1 MSNTFKQRVNPFS
14 AMSGLYPDEALKAHR
29 EGLIYIHCLDEPDKG
44 YSAGWSIDSL
54 TDEERRGD
62 PKRLLCGVLEQL
74 ARLQG
79 EWAGPQTVNSLDV
92 HCAAAFKRAGTAI
105 PELRETVAGFVSE
118 AQLLGSQLA
127 ISLDLVP
134 DATFPSS
141 MLDLSSDDPQ
151 ALEAL
156 MDGFN
161 EAFADA
167 LEYSYGR
174 GSFRLVPVLNVTE
187 KTNWVSE
194 ALTRYIALLY
204 LYGYPTI
211 QNYLTGTLNPR
222 YLHEPEVAASDE
234 ATLLRHGG
242 VHGNSDNQ
250 GCLSIVTLNL
260 PHISHLSD
268 TEDEFFHRLDEAVD
282 VARAVHEG
290 KRRHLEALFAEGGLP
305 ETARHLDSLDWHFS
319 VVNVVGM
326 NEALLDLID
335 AGTGHVAGKAV
346 TYRLLEHL
354 VWRIEEFQ
362 AETGHLYTLEAAP
375 CVEAGALMAEREAAN
390 LSEEPHLFYTAST
403 ELPPGYGDDLWDA
416 MEHQKKYHGIYT
428 GGDVFQIHLARGLN
442 YREECKLLLRR
453 SLEVFGFNHLKVSP
467 VFSLCSEHGYLYG
480 EQRRC
485 PVCGG
490 GTETYTWVDCNPR
503 PLDDLSVGLKEAHR
517 RRVYSDVK
525 DR

>member
-1 MSNTFKQRVNPFS
+1 
-14 AMSGLYPDEALKAHR
+14 
-29 EGLIYIHCLDEPDKG
+29 LDEPDKG
-44 YSAGWSIDSL
+44 YSAGWSVESL
-54 TDEERRGD
+54 TCDEKND
-62 PKRLLCGVLEQL
+62 CPKRLLGGILEQL
-74 ARLQG
+74 AQLQR
-79 EWAGPQTVNSLDV
+79 EWAGPQAVNSLDV
-92 HCAAAFKRAGTAI
+92 YCAAAFKRAGTTDS
-105 PELRETVAGFVSE
+105 ELREIVAGFVSE
-118 AQLLGSQLA
+118 AQLLGGQLA
-127 ISLDLVP
+127 VSLDLVP
-134 DATFPSS
+134 DATLPSS
-141 MLDLSSDDPQ
+141 MFGFSSGDPQ
-151 ALEAL
+151 TLVAQ

-161 EAFADA
+161 RAFADA
-167 LEYSYGR
+167 LEHSYLR
-174 GSFRLVPVLNVTE
+174 GSFRLVPVLNVTDQTSWE
-187 KTNWVSE
+187 SD
-194 ALTRYIALLY
+194 ALSRYVALLY

-222 YLHEPEVAASDE
+222 YLHEPEMTASDE
-234 ATLLRHGG
+234 SAYLRHGG

-260 PHISHLSD
+260 PHISRLSN
-268 TEDEFFHRLDEAVD
+268 TEDEFFHRLDEAVEI
-282 VARAVHEG
+282 AKTVHEE

-319 VVNVVGM
+319 AVNVVGM

-335 AGTGHVAGKAV
+335 AGAGHVAGKAV

-354 VWRIEEFQ
+354 VWRIEEIQ
-362 AETGHLYTLEAAP
+362 AETGRLYTLEAAP
-375 CVEAGALMAEREAAN
+375 CVEVGALMAEREAAN

-416 MEHQKKYHGIYT
+416 MEHQKKYHGIYA
-428 GGDVFQIHLARGLN
+428 GGNVFQIHIARGLN

-467 VFSLCSEHGYLYG
+467 VFSLCREHGYLYG

-490 GTETYTWVDCNPR
+490 GAEIYTWVDCNPR
-503 PLDDLSVGLKEAHR
+503 PLDELSTGLKEAHR